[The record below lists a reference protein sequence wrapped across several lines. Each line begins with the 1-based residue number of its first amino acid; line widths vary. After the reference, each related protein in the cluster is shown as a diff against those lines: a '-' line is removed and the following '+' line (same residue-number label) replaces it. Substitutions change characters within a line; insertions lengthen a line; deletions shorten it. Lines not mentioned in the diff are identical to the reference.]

1 MGVMELATCK
11 IGRTLAFYFFF
22 WLTNFDFS
30 FKESVKY
37 FVQWLFKKKLPH
49 KVKVFDRTPAQC
61 KVLVVELLL
70 FFENYKLPFQSCL
83 LDAFSLILTVL
94 LLEINQIQVLKNS
107 ATEFEI

>member
-37 FVQWLFKKKLPH
+37 FVQWLFSYLTKL
-49 KVKVFDRTPAQC
+49 KF
-61 KVLVVELLL
+61 
-70 FFENYKLPFQSCL
+70 
-83 LDAFSLILTVL
+83 LTAL
-94 LLEINQIQVLKNS
+94 QPNAK
-107 ATEFEI
+107 F